1 MTLLTAAAKAP
12 HIDWA
17 GISSLLA
24 LFAGAVVVLLVG
36 LLRARVARE
45 TVVPFLTLVAFAASI
60 GLAIWQWDDDGSLM
74 SGALALDPL
83 AMVGVIGVGVAGIA
97 AVLLSIGATAPR
109 EAAHGEYHSMLL
121 VAAAGMAIFVGAQNL
136 VTTFLGL
143 ELLSIPLYILAATE
157 LHRRRS
163 LEAGMKYLIVGSV
176 GSATLLYGFALIFGA
191 TGELDY
197 GAIARSVATQGLGDD
212 ALMLGGV
219 AMVVVGLAFK
229 ASVAPFHQW
238 TPDVYEG
245 APTPV
250 TAFMATATKVAA
262 LIAFLRLFDV
272 ALVGTSGTW
281 APALAALA
289 AIAMIVGNVG
299 ALGQS
304 SLKRIL
310 AFSSVAQ
317 AGYMLV
323 GVVVGTKL
331 GVQATVFY
339 VLTYVV
345 MTIAAFAVVEAAE
358 RETGHDGLSALAG
371 LGRRRPL
378 HAVALTLSMLG
389 LAGVPATV
397 GFIAKLRI
405 VQAAAD
411 GDYTWLAIV
420 LVVGSMISFVYYLRV
435 VARLWSDEPAGAE
448 VAARPAAGAAGDGSA
463 APAATVVP
471 RDAESSRPGGA
482 TRVGGVAAGLPGG
495 TRSGG
500 RSATGVPAAAGG
512 ATAIERPAPRLP
524 MTVVAAV
531 AGAAIVV
538 LGVVPGPLM
547 TVVEDVARAVPG
559 LF

>member
-1 MTLLTAAAKAP
+1 MSALAAVKAP

-17 GISSLLA
+17 GLSPVLA

-45 TVVPFLTLVAFAASI
+45 TVVPFLSIVAFAAAI
-60 GLAIWQWDDDGSLM
+60 GLSIWQWDEQGSLM

-83 AMVGVIGVGVAGIA
+83 ALFGTIGVAASGIA
-97 AVLLSIGATAPR
+97 AVLLSVKATAPR
-109 EAAHGEYHSMLL
+109 EAAHGEYHAMLL
-121 VAAAGMAIFVGAQNL
+121 VAAAGMAIFAGAQNL
-136 VTTFLGL
+136 ITTFLGL

-157 LHRRRS
+157 LYRRRS

-191 TGELDY
+191 TGALDY
-197 GAIARSVATQGLGDD
+197 GAIAEAVSAQDLSNDP
-212 ALMLGGV
+212 LLLGGV
-219 AMVVVGLAFK
+219 AMVIVGMAFK

-250 TAFMATATKVAA
+250 TAFMATATKVAIM
-262 LIAFLRLFDV
+262 IAFIRLFDV
-272 ALVGTSGTW
+272 ALIGTADVWG
-281 APALAALA
+281 PALAALA

-299 ALGQS
+299 ALGQTS
-304 SLKRIL
+304 MKRLL

-323 GVVVGTKL
+323 GIVVGTQL
-331 GVQATVFY
+331 GAQATVFY
-339 VLTYVV
+339 VLAYIV
-345 MTIAAFAVVEAAE
+345 MTAAAFAVVDAAE
-358 RETGHDGLSALAG
+358 RETGSDSSASLVG

-378 HAVALTLSMLG
+378 HAVALTASMLG
-389 LAGVPATV
+389 LAGVPATI
-397 GFIAKLRI
+397 GFVAKLRM
-405 VQAAAD
+405 VQAGVD
-411 GDYTWLAIV
+411 GGYTWLAIV

-435 VARLWSDEPAGAE
+435 VARIWAEEPGVAVDEPVDASDVPESLAGRAPHASE
-448 VAARPAAGAAGDGSA
+448 TARLP
-463 APAATVVP
+463 ATVV
-471 RDAESSRPGGA
+471 A
-482 TRVGGVAAGLPGG
+482 V
-495 TRSGG
+495 
-500 RSATGVPAAAGG
+500 
-512 ATAIERPAPRLP
+512 
-524 MTVVAAV
+524 V

-547 TVVEDVARAVPG
+547 NAVEAINSALPH

>member
-1 MTLLTAAAKAP
+1 MIAVTAAAKAP

-17 GISSLLA
+17 GLSSLLA

-36 LLRARVARE
+36 LLRSRAARE
-45 TVVPFLTLVAFAASI
+45 TVVPALTLVAFAASI
-60 GLAIWQWDDDGSLM
+60 GLAIWQWDDQGSLM

-83 AMVGVIGVGVAGIA
+83 ALIGVIGVGVAGIA
-97 AVLLSIGATAPR
+97 AVLLSVGATAPR
-109 EAAHGEYHSMLL
+109 EAAHGEYHAMML

-143 ELLSIPLYILAATE
+143 ELLSIPLYVLAATE

-163 LEAGMKYLIVGSV
+163 LESGMKYLIVGSV
-176 GSATLLYGFALIFGA
+176 GSATFLYGLALIFGA
-191 TGELDY
+191 TGQLDY
-197 GAIARSVATQGLGDD
+197 GAIAAAVNTEGLGDD
-212 ALMLGGV
+212 PLMLGGV
-219 AMVVVGLAFK
+219 AMAIVGLAFK

-272 ALVGTSGTW
+272 ALVGLSDTW
-281 APALAALA
+281 APVLAALA

-304 SLKRIL
+304 SLKRLL
-310 AFSSVAQ
+310 AFSSIAQ

-323 GVVVGTKL
+323 GVVVATKL

-345 MTIAAFAVVEAAE
+345 MTAAAFAAVEAAE
-358 RETGHDGLSALAG
+358 RESGHDGTSALAG

-378 HAVALTLSMLG
+378 LAVALTLSMLG

-405 VQAAAD
+405 VQSAVD
-411 GDYTWLAIV
+411 GDYAWLAIV

-435 VARLWSDEPAGAE
+435 VARIWTD
-448 VAARPAAGAAGDGSA
+448 
-463 APAATVVP
+463 
-471 RDAESSRPGGA
+471 DAEEHAGQ
-482 TRVGGVAAGLPGG
+482 TVAVEAPEQVPV
-495 TRSGG
+495 R
-500 RSATGVPAAAGG
+500 TGDAASVPAAAAAG
-512 ATAIERPAPRLP
+512 ERRPAVVADAPRLP
-524 MTVVAAV
+524 IAILAAV
-531 AGAAIVV
+531 SGAAIVV

-547 TVVEDVARAVPG
+547 NVVEDVARAVPG

>member
-1 MTLLTAAAKAP
+1 MIALTAAAKAP

-17 GISSLLA
+17 GLSSLLA
-24 LFAGAVVVLLVG
+24 LFTGAVVVLLVG
-36 LLRARVARE
+36 LLRARFARE
-45 TVVPFLTLVAFAASI
+45 TLVPVLSLVAFAASI
-60 GLAIWQWDDDGSLM
+60 GLAIWQWDEDGSLM

-83 AMVGVIGVGVAGIA
+83 ALIGVIGVGVAGIA

-109 EAAHGEYHSMLL
+109 EAAHGEYHAMML

-136 VTTFLGL
+136 ITTFLGL

-163 LEAGMKYLIVGSV
+163 LESGMKYLIVGSV

-191 TGELDY
+191 TGQLDY
-197 GAIARSVATQGLGDD
+197 GAIAAAVSADGLRDD
-212 ALMLGGV
+212 PLMLAGV
-219 AMVVVGLAFK
+219 AMVIVGLAFK

-281 APALAALA
+281 APALAVLA

-304 SLKRIL
+304 SLKRLL

-323 GVVVGTKL
+323 GVVAGTQL

-345 MTIAAFAVVEAAE
+345 MTVAAFAAVEAAE
-358 RETGHDGLSALAG
+358 RETGHDGTSSIAG

-405 VQAAAD
+405 VQSAAD
-411 GDYTWLAIV
+411 SDYTWLAIV

-435 VARLWSDEPAGAE
+435 VARIWADEPE
-448 VAARPAAGAAGDGSA
+448 TTTDVATTGGQTVAVEQPEEIPARAGDA
-463 APAATVVP
+463 ASVP
-471 RDAESSRPGGA
+471 GLVPGGNDQP
-482 TRVGGVAAGLPGG
+482 VVVAD
-495 TRSGG
+495 
-500 RSATGVPAAAGG
+500 
-512 ATAIERPAPRLP
+512 APRLP
-524 MTVVAAV
+524 ITALAVVS
-531 AGAAIVV
+531 GAAIVV

-547 TVVEDVARAVPG
+547 NVVEDVARAVPG

>member
-1 MTLLTAAAKAP
+1 MIALAAAKAP

-17 GISSLLA
+17 GLSSLLA
-24 LFAGAVVVLLVG
+24 LFAGAIVVLLVG
-36 LLRARVARE
+36 LLRARVARQ
-45 TVVPFLTLVAFAASI
+45 TVVPALTIVAFAASV
-60 GLAIWQWDDDGSLM
+60 GLAIWQWDEDGSLM

-83 AMVGVIGVGVAGIA
+83 ALIGVIGVGVAGIA

-109 EAAHGEYHSMLL
+109 EAAHGEYHAMLL
-121 VAAAGMAIFVGAQNL
+121 VAAAGMAMFVGAQNL

-143 ELLSIPLYILAATE
+143 ELLSIPLYVLSATE

-163 LEAGMKYLIVGSV
+163 LESGLKYLIVGSV
-176 GSATLLYGFALIFGA
+176 GSATLLYGFALIYGA
-191 TGELDY
+191 TGHLDY
-197 GAIARSVATQGLGDD
+197 GAIARAVGEEGIGNDP
-212 ALMLGGV
+212 LMLGGV
-219 AMVVVGLAFK
+219 AMVVVGMAFK
-229 ASVAPFHQW
+229 SSVAPFHQW

-272 ALVGTSGTW
+272 ALVGTSDSWG
-281 APALAALA
+281 PALAALA

-304 SLKRIL
+304 SLKRLL

-323 GVVVGTKL
+323 GVVVATKL
-331 GVQATVFY
+331 GVEATVFY

-345 MTIAAFAVVEAAE
+345 MTAAAFAVVEVAE
-358 RETGHDGLSALAG
+358 RDTGHDGIGALAG

-378 HAVALTLSMLG
+378 HGVALTLSMLG

-397 GFIAKLRI
+397 GFVAKLRI

-435 VARLWSDEPAGAE
+435 VAQVWADEEPAGSAVAVRSQPVE
-448 VAARPAAGAAGDGSA
+448 VEAPEALATRTIAADPHG
-463 APAATVVP
+463 APAA
-471 RDAESSRPGGA
+471 AAPGGA
-482 TRVGGVAAGLPGG
+482 SVVV
-495 TRSGG
+495 SD
-500 RSATGVPAAAGG
+500 
-512 ATAIERPAPRLP
+512 APRLP
-524 MTVVAAV
+524 MTILAVV

-538 LGVVPGPLM
+538 LGVIPGPLM
-547 TVVEDVARAVPG
+547 DVVGDVARAVPG

>member
-1 MTLLTAAAKAP
+1 MIALAAAKAP
-12 HIDWA
+12 DIDWA

-24 LFAGAVVVLLVG
+24 LFAGAVVVLMVG
-36 LLRARVARE
+36 LLRARFARQ
-45 TVVPFLTLVAFAASI
+45 TLVPALSIVAFAASI
-60 GLAIWQWDDDGSLM
+60 GLAIWQWDEEGSLM

-109 EAAHGEYHSMLL
+109 EAAHGEYHAMML
-121 VAAAGMAIFVGAQNL
+121 VSAAGMAMFVGGQNL
-136 VTTFLGL
+136 ITTFLGL
-143 ELLSIPLYILAATE
+143 ELLSIPLYVLAATE

-163 LEAGMKYLIVGSV
+163 LESGMKYLIVGSV

-197 GAIARSVATQGLGDD
+197 AAIAREVGEQGLGNDV
-212 ALMLGGV
+212 LMLGGV
-219 AMVVVGLAFK
+219 AMIVVGFAFK

-262 LIAFLRLFDV
+262 LIAFIRLFDV
-272 ALVGTSGTW
+272 ALIGTSDAWG
-281 APALAALA
+281 PALATLA

-304 SLKRIL
+304 SLKRLL

-323 GVVVGTKL
+323 GVVVATQL
-331 GVQATVFY
+331 GAQATVFY
-339 VLTYVV
+339 VLTYLV
-345 MTIAAFAVVEAAE
+345 MTAAAFAVVESAE
-358 RETGHDGLSALAG
+358 RDTGHDGVAALAG
-371 LGRRRPL
+371 LGRRKPL
-378 HAVALTLSMLG
+378 HGVALTLAMLG

-397 GFIAKLRI
+397 GFVAKLRI
-405 VQAAAD
+405 VQAAVD

-435 VARLWSDEPAGAE
+435 VAQVWADEEPAGDALAVRTQTVE
-448 VAARPAAGAAGDGSA
+448 VEAPETVPTASVAANPK
-463 APAATVVP
+463 
-471 RDAESSRPGGA
+471 
-482 TRVGGVAAGLPGG
+482 G
-495 TRSGG
+495 T
-500 RSATGVPAAAGG
+500 PAAAVTSG
-512 ATAIERPAPRLP
+512 AAVAVAPGSHLP
-524 MTVVAAV
+524 MTVVAVV

-547 TVVEDVARAVPG
+547 TVVEDVARAVSG
-559 LF
+559 LVV

>member
-1 MTLLTAAAKAP
+1 
-12 HIDWA
+12 
-17 GISSLLA
+17 
-24 LFAGAVVVLLVG
+24 
-36 LLRARVARE
+36 
-45 TVVPFLTLVAFAASI
+45 
-60 GLAIWQWDDDGSLM
+60 
-74 SGALALDPL
+74 
-83 AMVGVIGVGVAGIA
+83 
-97 AVLLSIGATAPR
+97 
-109 EAAHGEYHSMLL
+109 MLL

-136 VTTFLGL
+136 ITTFLGL

-163 LEAGMKYLIVGSV
+163 LESGMKYLIVGSV

-197 GAIARSVATQGLGDD
+197 GAIARAVGTQGLGDD
-212 ALMLGGV
+212 PLMLGGV
-219 AMVVVGLAFK
+219 AMVIVGLAFK

-281 APALAALA
+281 APALAVLA

-304 SLKRIL
+304 SLKRLL

-339 VLTYVV
+339 VLAYVV
-345 MTIAAFAVVEAAE
+345 MTAAAFAAVEAAE
-358 RETGHDGLSALAG
+358 RETGHDGMASIAG
-371 LGRRRPL
+371 LGHRRPL
-378 HAVALTLSMLG
+378 HAIALTLSMLG

-405 VQAAAD
+405 VQSAAD
-411 GDYTWLAIV
+411 GDYTWLAVV

-435 VARLWSDEPAGAE
+435 VARVWADEPETSTALAE
-448 VAARPAAGAAGDGSA
+448 RPERTQAVAVEQPEEIPARAGDA
-463 APAATVVP
+463 ASVP
-471 RDAESSRPGGA
+471 GLVPGGNDQP
-482 TRVGGVAAGLPGG
+482 VVVAD
-495 TRSGG
+495 
-500 RSATGVPAAAGG
+500 
-512 ATAIERPAPRLP
+512 APRVPIAAL
-524 MTVVAAV
+524 AAV
-531 AGAAIVV
+531 SGAAIVV

-547 TVVEDVARAVPG
+547 NVVEDVARAVPG

>member
-1 MTLLTAAAKAP
+1 MTLLAAAVKAP

-36 LLRARVARE
+36 LLRARFARE
-45 TVVPFLTLVAFAASI
+45 TLVPFLSVVAFAASI
-60 GLAIWQWDDDGSLM
+60 GLAIWQWDHDGSLM

-197 GAIARSVATQGLGDD
+197 GAIARAVSAQGLGDD

-272 ALVGTSGTW
+272 ALVGTSGAW

-323 GVVVGTKL
+323 GVVVGTQL
-331 GVQATVFY
+331 GAQATVFY

-358 RETGHDGLSALAG
+358 RETGHDGLAALAG

-397 GFIAKLRI
+397 GFVAKLRI

-435 VARLWSDEPAGAE
+435 VAQLWADEPAGAA
-448 VAARPAAGAAGDGSA
+448 VAPRPATVEADLPETVPSTSIAADPSG
-463 APAATVVP
+463 P
-471 RDAESSRPGGA
+471 SRP
-482 TRVGGVAAGLPGG
+482 
-495 TRSGG
+495 
-500 RSATGVPAAAGG
+500 ATGSSVLVA
-512 ATAIERPAPRLP
+512 PAPRLP
-524 MTVVAAV
+524 MTLVAAV
-531 AGAAIVV
+531 SGAAIVV

-547 TVVEDVARAVPG
+547 TVVEDVARGVPG

>member
-1 MTLLTAAAKAP
+1 MNAVSAAVKAP

-17 GISSLLA
+17 GLSPVLALLA
-24 LFAGAVVVLLVG
+24 GAIVVLLVG
-36 LLRARVARE
+36 LLRSRVSRE
-45 TVVPFLTLVAFAASI
+45 GVVPVLSIVAFAAAI
-60 GLAIWQWDDDGSLM
+60 GLSVWQWDEDGSLM

-83 AMVGVIGVGVAGIA
+83 ALICTIGVAVAGIA
-97 AVLLSIGATAPR
+97 AVLLSLGATAPR
-109 EAAHGEYHSMLL
+109 EAAHGEYHAMLL
-121 VAAAGMAIFVGAQNL
+121 VSAAGMALFGGATNL
-136 VTTFLGL
+136 ITTFLGL

-163 LEAGMKYLIVGSV
+163 LESGMKYLIVGSV

-191 TGELDY
+191 TGALDY
-197 GAIARSVATQGLGDD
+197 TAIAAAVADQDLGRD

-272 ALVGTSGTW
+272 ALVGTSGVW
-281 APALAALA
+281 GPVLAVLA

-299 ALGQS
+299 ALGQDS
-304 SLKRIL
+304 MKRLL

-323 GVVVGTKL
+323 GVVVGTQL
-331 GVQATVFY
+331 GTQATVFY

-358 RETGHDGLSALAG
+358 RETGHDGSAAISG
-371 LGRRRPL
+371 LGRRHPL
-378 HAVALTLSMLG
+378 HAIALTISMLA

-405 VQAAAD
+405 VQAAVDAD
-411 GDYTWLAIV
+411 YSWLAIV
-420 LVVGSMISFVYYLRV
+420 LVIGSMISFAYYLRV
-435 VARLWSDEPAGAE
+435 IARVWTDAPEEGAE
-448 VAARPAAGAAGDGSA
+448 HSTAVVAVEEPERLPMTSSEAGGGAA
-463 APAATVVP
+463 
-471 RDAESSRPGGA
+471 
-482 TRVGGVAAGLPGG
+482 
-495 TRSGG
+495 
-500 RSATGVPAAAGG
+500 AAAGG
-512 ATAIERPAPRLP
+512 GTRNPVVVADAPRLP
-524 MTVVAAV
+524 ATALAVVS
-531 AGAAIVV
+531 GAAIVV

-547 TVVEDVARAVPG
+547 DAVGDVVRAVPG

>member
-1 MTLLTAAAKAP
+1 MIELAATKAP

-24 LFAGAVVVLLVG
+24 LFAGSVVVLLVG
-36 LLRARVARE
+36 LLRARFARH
-45 TVVPFLTLVAFAASI
+45 TLVPALTIVAFAASI
-60 GLAIWQWDDDGSLM
+60 GLAIWQWDEDKSLM

-83 AMVGVIGVGVAGIA
+83 ALIGVVGIGVAGIA

-109 EAAHGEYHSMLL
+109 EAAHGEYHAMML
-121 VAAAGMAIFVGAQNL
+121 VAAAGAAMFVGAQNL
-136 VTTFLGL
+136 ITTFLGL
-143 ELLSIPLYILAATE
+143 ELLSIPLYVLSATE

-163 LEAGMKYLIVGSV
+163 LESGLKYLIVGSV

-197 GAIARSVATQGLGDD
+197 SAIANAVSTQGLGDD
-212 ALMLGGV
+212 PLMLGGV

-272 ALVGTSGTW
+272 ALIGTSNAWG
-281 APALAALA
+281 PALAALA
-289 AIAMIVGNVG
+289 SIAMIVGNVG

-304 SLKRIL
+304 SMKRLL

-323 GVVVGTKL
+323 GVVVGTQL

-345 MTIAAFAVVEAAE
+345 MTVAAFAVIEAAE
-358 RETGHDGLSALAG
+358 RETGHDGVSALAG
-371 LGRRRPL
+371 LGRRKPL

-397 GFIAKLRI
+397 GFVAKLRI
-405 VQAAAD
+405 VQSAAD
-411 GDYTWLAIV
+411 GGYTWLAIV

-435 VARLWSDEPAGAE
+435 VAQLWSDAPAGAE
-448 VAARPAAGAAGDGSA
+448 VAPRTQAVEVERPEAVATTTVAAEAGTPKVAVAGAG
-463 APAATVVP
+463 TVVV
-471 RDAESSRPGGA
+471 AGA
-482 TRVGGVAAGLPGG
+482 TQ
-495 TRSGG
+495 
-500 RSATGVPAAAGG
+500 
-512 ATAIERPAPRLP
+512 LP
-524 MTVVAAV
+524 MTVLAVV

>member
-1 MTLLTAAAKAP
+1 MSVLAAAEAP
-12 HIDWA
+12 KIDWA
-17 GISSLLA
+17 GLSPLLA
-24 LFAGAVVVLLVG
+24 LFVGAVVVLMVG
-36 LLRARVARE
+36 LLRARFAR
-45 TVVPFLTLVAFAASI
+45 LTLVPALTIVAFGASA
-60 GLAIWQWDDDGSLM
+60 GLAVWQWDEQGSIM
-74 SGALALDPL
+74 SGALALDSL
-83 AMVGVIGVGVAGIA
+83 AQIGVIGVGVAGIA

-109 EAAHGEYHSMLL
+109 EAAHGEYHAMML
-121 VAAAGMAIFVGAQNL
+121 VAAAGMAMFVGGQNL
-136 VTTFLGL
+136 ITTFLGL
-143 ELLSIPLYILAATE
+143 ELLSIPLYILSATE

-163 LEAGMKYLIVGSV
+163 LESGLKYLIVGSV

-191 TGELDY
+191 TGQLDY
-197 GAIARSVATQGLGDD
+197 AAIAREGSAQDLGSDP
-212 ALMLGGV
+212 LMLGGV

-262 LIAFLRLFDV
+262 LIAFVRLFDV
-272 ALVGTSGTW
+272 ALVGTSGSW
-281 APALAALA
+281 GPALAALA

-304 SLKRIL
+304 SLKRLL

-323 GVVVGTKL
+323 GVVVATQL

-345 MTIAAFAVVEAAE
+345 MTAAAFAVIEAAE
-358 RETGHDGLSALAG
+358 RETGHDGVGALAG

-378 HAVALTLSMLG
+378 HAIALTVSMLG

-397 GFIAKLRI
+397 GFVAKLRI
-405 VQAAAD
+405 VQAAVD
-411 GDYTWLAIV
+411 GDYAWLAIV

-435 VARLWSDEPAGAE
+435 VAKLWVDEEPETAAVAVRPQPVE
-448 VAARPAAGAAGDGSA
+448 VEASEAVTTKSVAAAPGGAPAAGTPGGG
-463 APAATVVP
+463 TVVV
-471 RDAESSRPGGA
+471 EGA
-482 TRVGGVAAGLPGG
+482 PILP
-495 TRSGG
+495 T
-500 RSATGVPAAAGG
+500 
-512 ATAIERPAPRLP
+512 
-524 MTVVAAV
+524 TVVAVV